1 MADATTLLS
10 RPGAAHLADSLRL
23 DMNWLDNLILIS
35 YFAVVLGIAFAAK
48 RSVRNSLDFFL
59 SGRSL
64 PAWVTGLAFVSANL
78 GATEIL
84 GMAANG
90 AQYGAYTIHWYLIGA
105 IPAMVFL
112 GLVMMPFYY
121 NTKVRSVPEFLL
133 RRFSPS
139 SHVLSAALFAVASV
153 LIAGVNLY
161 ALAIVLRALL
171 GWPLPVSILTAGLFV
186 LAYIVIGGLSSAIYN
201 EVLQF
206 FVIVAALVPLTVLG
220 MLRIGGIDGLLAK
233 VNAGPGPQFLTAWGG
248 TGIGQENP
256 LGANWLT
263 ITVGLGFAVSFGYWT
278 TNFAE
283 VQRSLSAKNLSAAR
297 RTPLIAAF
305 PKMFIPLIVV
315 LPGIIALLIYP
326 QIGKTGGNDYNDAI
340 PLLMRDLLPNGVLG
354 LAVTGLM
361 ASFMAGMA
369 ANVSSFNT
377 VFTTDIWR
385 PYLKPGMPDEHY
397 LRVGRVVTAV
407 GVLAGM
413 GTAFIAAS
421 FSNIMNYLQT
431 LFSFFNV
438 PLFAT
443 FILALF
449 WKRMTAKAGFWGLLL
464 GTIAPVAFYA
474 AYQAGVVPISTDQGA
489 NMISSIIAFA
499 VDVAVSVPIAL
510 AGQPKTAAELEG
522 LVYTRAAARDTGE
535 AAPGDEAWYRR
546 PALLGWGAIV
556 LAAACYVPFSF

>member
-1 MADATTLLS
+1 MLSAD
-10 RPGAAHLADSLRL
+10 GLRL
-23 DMNWLDNLILIS
+23 SMNWMDNLILIV
-35 YFAVVLGIAFAAK
+35 YFAVVLGIALAAK

-121 NTKVRSVPEFLL
+121 NSKVRSVPEFLL
-133 RRFSPS
+133 LRFSRS
-139 SHVLSAALFAVASV
+139 SHLLSAALFAVASV

-171 GWPLPVSILTAGLFV
+171 GWPLPVSIGVAGVFV
-186 LAYIVIGGLSSAIYN
+186 LAYIIIGGLSSAIYN

-220 MLRIGGIDGLLAK
+220 LARVGGIGGFIDS
-233 VNAGPGPQFLTAWGG
+233 VFAGPGPEFLTAWGG
-248 TGIGQENP
+248 TGFGQDNP

-263 ITVGLGFAVSFGYWT
+263 ITLGLGFAVSFGYWT

-283 VQRSLSAKNLSAAR
+283 VQRSLSARNLSAAR

-315 LPGIIALLIYP
+315 LPGIIALLVYP
-326 QIGKTGGNDYNDAI
+326 QIGQAGGAYDYNDAI

-385 PYLKPGMPDEHY
+385 PYLKPGMPDAHY

-449 WKRMTAKAGFWGLLL
+449 WKRMTAKAGFYGLLA
-464 GTIAPVAFYA
+464 GTIAPITFYVAYKT
-474 AYQAGVVPISTDQGA
+474 GVVPIATDQGA
-489 NMISSIIAFA
+489 NMISSMIAFT
-499 VDVAVSVPIAL
+499 VDVAVSVPVAL
-510 AGQPKTAAELEG
+510 ATAPKPDSELRG
-522 LVYTRAAARDTGE
+522 LVYTRAAANDRGE
-535 AAPGDEAWYRR
+535 ELPGDSAWYRR

-556 LAAACYVPFSF
+556 LAAACYLPFSF

>member
-1 MADATTLLS
+1 M
-10 RPGAAHLADSLRL
+10 GGLRL
-23 DMNWLDNLILIS
+23 ALGPVDYVVLGA
-35 YFAVVLGIAFAAK
+35 YFAVVLGIAFAAR

-90 AQYGAYTIHWYLIGA
+90 AKYGAYTVHWYLIGA

-121 NTKVRSVPEFLL
+121 NSKVRSVPEFLL
-133 RRFSPS
+133 LRFSRS
-139 SHVLSAALFAVASV
+139 SHLLSSVIFAVASI

-171 GWPLPVSILTAGLFV
+171 GWPLPLSVVTAGVFV
-186 LAYIVIGGLSSAIYN
+186 LAYIVLGGLSSAIYN

-220 MLRIGGIDGLLAK
+220 LLRVGGVSGLVERVTDTRGA
-233 VNAGPGPQFLTAWGG
+233 QFLTAWGG
-248 TGIGQENP
+248 TGFGEPNP
-256 LGANWLT
+256 LDANWLT
-263 ITVGLGFAVSFGYWT
+263 ITLGLGFAVSFGYWT

-305 PKMFIPLIVV
+305 PKMFIPAIVV
-315 LPGIIALLIYP
+315 VPGIIAAAVEPALGRGV
-326 QIGKTGGNDYNDAI
+326 QYNDAI

-377 VFTTDIWR
+377 VFTTDIWQAH
-385 PYLKPGMPDEHY
+385 LMPGRDDAHY

-407 GVLAGM
+407 GVVIGM

-421 FSNIMNYLQT
+421 FSNIMDYLQT

-449 WKRMTAKAGFWGLLL
+449 WRRMTARAGFWGLLA
-464 GTIAPVAFYA
+464 GTVAPIVFYSL
-474 AYQAGVVPISTDQGA
+474 YQAGVVPIHADQGA
-489 NMISSIIAFA
+489 NMVGSLVAFV
-499 VDVAVSVPIAL
+499 VDVGVSVPVSL
-510 AGQPKTAAELEG
+510 ATAPKPDAELAG
-522 LVYTRAAARDTGE
+522 LVYTRSAARDPGVAE
-535 AAPGDEAWYRR
+535 PGDQAWYRR
-546 PALLGWGAIV
+546 PAVLGWSALV
-556 LAAACYVPFSF
+556 LAALCYVPFSL

>member
-1 MADATTLLS
+1 MHLPDPPSVEVSTMA
-10 RPGAAHLADSLRL
+10 ADSLRL
-23 DMNWLDNLILIS
+23 SMNWLDNLILVS
-35 YFAVVLGIAFAAK
+35 YFAVVLGIALAAR

-133 RRFSPS
+133 RRFSSS
-139 SHVLSAALFAVASV
+139 SHLLSASLFAVASV

-171 GWPLPVSILTAGLFV
+171 GWPLTVSIFTAGLFV

-220 MLRIGGIDGLLAK
+220 LVRIGGVGGLIER
-233 VNAGPGPQFLTAWGG
+233 VQSGPGPEFLTAWGG
-248 TGIGQENP
+248 TGFGQDNP

-263 ITVGLGFAVSFGYWT
+263 ITIGLGFAVSFGYWT

-283 VQRSLSAKNLSAAR
+283 VQRSLSARNLSAAR

-315 LPGIIALLIYP
+315 LPGIIALLIHP
-326 QIGKTGGNDYNDAI
+326 QIGQTGGHDYNDAI

-385 PYLKPGMPDEHY
+385 PYLKPGMPDAHY
-397 LRVGRVVTAV
+397 LRVGRVITAV

-449 WKRMTAKAGFWGLLL
+449 WKRMTAKAGFWGLLA
-464 GTIAPVAFYA
+464 GTVAPIAFYV
-474 AYQAGVVPISTDQGA
+474 AYKTGFVAISTDQGA

-499 VDVAVSVPIAL
+499 VDVAVSVPVAL
-510 AGQPKTAAELEG
+510 ATRPKPASELEG
-522 LVYTRAAARDTGE
+522 LVYTREAARDTGV
-535 AAPGDEAWYRR
+535 AAPGDAAWYRR

-556 LAAACYVPFSF
+556 LAAACYIPFSL

>member
-1 MADATTLLS
+1 
-10 RPGAAHLADSLRL
+10 
-23 DMNWLDNLILIS
+23 MNWIDDIILVS
-35 YFAVVLGIAFAAK
+35 YFAVVLGIAVAAK
-48 RSVRNSLDFFL
+48 RSVRSSLDFFL

-64 PAWVTGLAFVSANL
+64 PAWVTALAFVAANL
-78 GATEIL
+78 GAIEIL

-90 AQYGAYTIHWYLIGA
+90 AKYGAYTVHWYLIGA

-121 NTKVRSVPEFLL
+121 NAKVRSVPEFLL
-133 RRFSPS
+133 LRFSKS
-139 SHVLSAALFAVASV
+139 SHLLSSIIFAVASV

-171 GWPLPVSILTAGLFV
+171 GWPLPLSIVIAGAFV
-186 LAYIVIGGLSSAIYN
+186 LAYIAIGGLSSAIYN

-206 FVIVAALVPLTVLG
+206 FVILAALIPLTVLG
-220 MLRIGGIDGLLAK
+220 LIRIGGMHGLVEK
-233 VNAGPGPQFLTAWGG
+233 VTSTHGADFLTAWGG
-248 TGIGQENP
+248 TGFGQDNP
-256 LGANWLT
+256 LGMNWLT
-263 ITVGLGFAVSFGYWT
+263 IALGLGFAVSFGYWT

-305 PKMFIPLIVV
+305 PKMFVPLIVV
-315 LPGIIALLIYP
+315 IPGIIAVTVEPSL
-326 QIGKTGGNDYNDAI
+326 GKALEYNDAI

-354 LAVTGLM
+354 LAVTGLL

-377 VFTTDIWR
+377 VFTTDIWQAHIKPGLADR
-385 PYLKPGMPDEHY
+385 HYLK
-397 LRVGRVVTAV
+397 VGRVITAV
-407 GVLAGM
+407 GVAMGV

-421 FSNIMNYLQT
+421 FSNLMDYLQT

-449 WKRMTAKAGFWGLLL
+449 WKRMTAQAGFWGLLT
-464 GTIAPVAFYA
+464 GTVAPIIFYA
-474 AYQAGVVPISTDQGA
+474 LYKSGVVELSTDQAA
-489 NMISSIIAFA
+489 NMTGGIIAFA
-499 VDVAVSVPIAL
+499 VDVAVSVPVSL
-510 AGQPKTAAELEG
+510 ATKPKSESELDG
-522 LVYTRAAARDTGE
+522 LVYSRRIARDAGILDR
-535 AAPGDEAWYRR
+535 GDKAWYRK
-546 PALLGWGAIV
+546 PALLGWSAIV
-556 LAAACYVPFSF
+556 LAALCYVPFSL